1 MEKDLWLPRGH
12 ELEDGSRIG
21 ALLFSGNDWQIIDTN
36 GWGNLLL
43 ARPRLARRWW
53 EAGLLDESLFG
64 EISFGAQLLR
74 SIRSDER
81 YTLSPVAS
89 RELVES
95 NSDALAFASALGES
109 RKLLD
114 DASFHDAIYVE
125 QYSRLLPTWTLTP
138 QVDDKVVLGSWITG
152 GVAISTDSFR
162 RLTNL
167 VGWMSATELVEIV
180 RHAGFNLPTG
190 AQFFADQKSG
200 SKIGADK
207 KAKVTE
213 DTVVPEELSLR
224 EDIVEDKLL
233 GFLAA
238 LS

>member
-1 MEKDLWLPRGH
+1 MAPELGLYFFREMIGRLLIPTGGGTSYSRG
-12 ELEDGSRIG
+12 L
-21 ALLFSGNDWQIIDTN
+21 
-36 GWGNLLL
+36 
-43 ARPRLARRWW
+43 RLARRWW

-207 KAKVTE
+207 KSQGHRGYCCT
-213 DTVVPEELSLR
+213 
-224 EDIVEDKLL
+224 
-233 GFLAA
+233 
-238 LS
+238 